1 MVSHTRSPA
10 TWSLYG
16 LACSQLCDKETLMT
30 SLSGSDIYLPDFMRA
45 YFGWDF
51 AMIWWCVLIVF
62 AYCIF
67 FRTASVILLSKVS
80 YLRR

>member
-1 MVSHTRSPA
+1 
-10 TWSLYG
+10 
-16 LACSQLCDKETLMT
+16 MT
-30 SLSGSDIYLPDFMRA
+30 GLSGSDIYLPDFMRA